1 MTRRVCLLL
10 VCVAASLAAQ
20 PGNPRAGVFE
30 PGEGPVPYPM
40 KDAGVGDPHNMVPTQ
55 PP

>member
-1 MTRRVCLLL
+1 MTRRVCLVL

-30 PGEGPVPYPM
+30 PGGRVWLHAHNCYPE
-40 KDAGVGDPHNMVPTQ
+40 KGR
-55 PP
+55 